1 MFSKFFFLLEL
12 TLLFTMGASG
22 SVDLGYHML
31 VDTLVQ
37 TSWLSWFS
45 TQKIA
50 TRANFY
56 LHHLW
61 HSDHLT

>member
-1 MFSKFFFLLEL
+1 MFSKLFLLEL
-12 TLLFTMGASG
+12 TLPFTMGASG

-45 TQKIA
+45 TQKI
-50 TRANFY
+50 T
-56 LHHLW
+56 
-61 HSDHLT
+61 T